1 MVQGSCAE
9 SRRTALIKILAGIS
23 GAFFWVKSAVFS
35 DSSNSNRKFDLRKIE
50 KISQLYGG
58 EFGRIKPEIRRN
70 KYGRL

>member
-1 MVQGSCAE
+1 MTQGFNAE

-35 DSSNSNRKFDLRKIE
+35 DSSNSNRKFDLSKVE

-58 EFGRIKPEIRRN
+58 EFGGIQPIIRRN
-70 KYGRL
+70 RNGCI